1 MVEKIKNNIINRNLK
16 SKRVSDIRKIYI
28 KYFTGYI
35 DSPNKEIV
43 DMLESGSS
51 TVTNVLTG
59 RYKENNFIIKSSTE
73 IDKNRK

>member
-16 SKRVSDIRKIYI
+16 SKRISDIRKIYI

-35 DSPNKEIV
+35 NSPNKEIA
-43 DMLESGSS
+43 DMFESGSS